1 MRKAQAHT
9 MLTVLIIDDDE
20 TFRRT
25 LARRLTRRGHS
36 VTHVGTPAEARE
48 AILGQ
53 QPAVIVLDLRLA
65 EASGLDLLP
74 ELRAGAPASRI
85 LVLSGFASVAATVAA
100 MRAGADDVLAKP
112 VDIETLLAAAAG
124 RSASADPDWTP
135 LSPERAEWEH
145 IQRVLHEYAGNISAT
160 ARALG
165 MHRRTLQRKLAK
177 HSPR

>member
-1 MRKAQAHT
+1 MSEARPQGT
-9 MLTVLIIDDDE
+9 LSVLIVDDDE

-25 LARRLTRRGHS
+25 LARRLQRRGHD
-36 VTHVGTPAEARE
+36 VTHVGTPRA
-48 AILGQ
+48 AINAVTTP
-53 QPAVIVLDLRLA
+53 PAVIVLDLRLA

-74 ELRAGAPASRI
+74 ELRAAAPQTRI

-112 VDIETLLAAAAG
+112 VDLETLIAAARG
-124 RSASADPDWTP
+124 QSASADPDWTP

-145 IQRVLHEYAGNISAT
+145 IQRVLHEYDGNISAT